1 MVPDGPGEGRLA
13 ELWVSQLRKGLV
25 EVCVLGVLQRG
36 EAYGYAIL
44 KTLREIDALAL
55 TESTLYPALGRLTKE
70 GLLSVRSAPS
80 PDGPPRRYY
89 TLTAAGRE
97 RLAEVRV
104 YWQALQRG
112 VNELLVGGAGR

>member
-1 MVPDGPGEGRLA
+1 M
-13 ELWVSQLRKGLV
+13 
-25 EVCVLGVLQRG
+25 LQRG